1 MSKLELLTYDNL
13 LGEDDSL
20 FKNFDLVDFFD
31 SSEYK
36 SKIVNFNFL
45 EPTDYDEQKD
55 FFESGKISLKNL
67 LTLQYFLYNLIMTS
81 INSINGMTHIEA
93 TKLRRARV
101 RTTVTFLQI
110 ASSRSG
116 RALLTKETGISS
128 PKLFHWA
135 KRAELMKIRD
145 LGRDYSDLLEAVGVE
160 SVSELKRRNPES
172 LHESMSAINNKQEIV
187 DRMPSL
193 KELLNG

>member
-1 MSKLELLTYDNL
+1 
-13 LGEDDSL
+13 
-20 FKNFDLVDFFD
+20 
-31 SSEYK
+31 
-36 SKIVNFNFL
+36 
-45 EPTDYDEQKD
+45 
-55 FFESGKISLKNL
+55 
-67 LTLQYFLYNLIMTS
+67 MTS
-81 INSINGMTHIEA
+81 IDSINGMTHIEA

-128 PKLFHWA
+128 PKLLHWA

-172 LHESMSAINNKQEIV
+172 LHESMSAINNRQEIV

-193 KELLNG
+193 KRIAKWIEESKDIEIKVSS

>member
-1 MSKLELLTYDNL
+1 
-13 LGEDDSL
+13 
-20 FKNFDLVDFFD
+20 
-31 SSEYK
+31 
-36 SKIVNFNFL
+36 
-45 EPTDYDEQKD
+45 
-55 FFESGKISLKNL
+55 
-67 LTLQYFLYNLIMTS
+67 MTS

-128 PKLFHWA
+128 PKLLHWA
-135 KRAELMKIRD
+135 KRAELMKIKD

-193 KELLNG
+193 KRVAKWIEESKDIEIKVSS

>member
-1 MSKLELLTYDNL
+1 
-13 LGEDDSL
+13 
-20 FKNFDLVDFFD
+20 
-31 SSEYK
+31 
-36 SKIVNFNFL
+36 
-45 EPTDYDEQKD
+45 
-55 FFESGKISLKNL
+55 
-67 LTLQYFLYNLIMTS
+67 MTS

-128 PKLFHWA
+128 PKLLHWA
-135 KRAELMKIRD
+135 KRAELMKIKD

-187 DRMPSL
+187 DRMPIEFATNNVNEKYMETKRDKL
-193 KELLNG
+193 GHLIMGNIDEQ

>member
-1 MSKLELLTYDNL
+1 
-13 LGEDDSL
+13 
-20 FKNFDLVDFFD
+20 
-31 SSEYK
+31 
-36 SKIVNFNFL
+36 
-45 EPTDYDEQKD
+45 
-55 FFESGKISLKNL
+55 
-67 LTLQYFLYNLIMTS
+67 MTS

-128 PKLFHWA
+128 PKLLHWA

-160 SVSELKRRNPES
+160 SVSELKRRNLES

-193 KELLNG
+193 KRVTKWIEESKDIDIKVSS